1 MENFKF
7 EKLRI
12 WHSAMDFGEL
22 IFEASGT
29 FPGDEKFNL
38 ISQIRRASDSIAL
51 NIAEGSTGQSTKEF
65 RKFIGYSLRS
75 LAEFVTCLHKA
86 KRRKYLTESEFSS
99 FYTQAYTLMNSM
111 GAFRATLKTKM
122 ATENDNENFKDKPTS

>member
-22 IFEASGT
+22 IFDTSAR
-29 FPGDEKFNL
+29 FPTDEKYNL
-38 ISQIRRASDSIAL
+38 TSQIRRAADSIAL
-51 NIAEGSTGQSTKEF
+51 NIAEGSTGQSHKEF

-75 LAEFVTCLHKA
+75 LAEVVTCLHKA
-86 KRRKYLTESEFSS
+86 KRRKYLNEEEFSS
-99 FYTQAYTLMNSM
+99 FYSQAFTLMNSI
-111 GAFRATLKTKM
+111 GAFRATLVVKRASKPKEPKT
-122 ATENDNENFKDKPTS
+122 

>member
-22 IFEASGT
+22 IFDTSGR
-29 FPGDEKFNL
+29 FPIDEKYNL
-38 ISQIRRASDSIAL
+38 ISQIRRAVDSIAL
-51 NIAEGSTGQSTKEF
+51 NIAEGSTGQSIKEF

-75 LAEFVTCLHKA
+75 LAEVVTCLHKA
-86 KRRKYLTESEFSS
+86 KRRKYLNEEEFSS
-99 FYTQAYTLMNSM
+99 FYNQAFYLMNSI
-111 GAFRATLKTKM
+111 GAFRATLKVNKATKPKVPE
-122 ATENDNENFKDKPTS
+122 A

>member
-12 WHSAMDFGEL
+12 WHAAMDFGEL
-22 IFEASGT
+22 IFDASGK
-29 FPGDEKFNL
+29 FPIDEKYNL
-38 ISQIRRASDSIAL
+38 ISQIRRAVDSIAL
-51 NIAEGSTGQSTKEF
+51 NIAEGSTGQSNKEF

-75 LAEFVTCLHKA
+75 LAEVVTCLHKA
-86 KRRKYLTESEFSS
+86 KRRNYLNEEEFLS

-111 GAFRATLKTKM
+111 GAFRTTLQVKKSKSLKDNKT
-122 ATENDNENFKDKPTS
+122 

>member
-12 WHSAMDFGEL
+12 WHTAMDFGEL
-22 IFEASGT
+22 IFEASSR
-29 FPGDEKFNL
+29 FPADEKFNL
-38 ISQIRRASDSIAL
+38 TSQIRRASDSIAL

-75 LAEFVTCLHKA
+75 LAEVVTCLHKA
-86 KRRKYLTESEFSS
+86 RRRKYLSEAEFSN
-99 FYTQAYTLMNSM
+99 FYTQAYALMNSM
-111 GAFRATLKTKM
+111 GAFRATLKTK
-122 ATENDNENFKDKPTS
+122 KPTDRGSANSGGK

>member
-12 WHSAMDFGEL
+12 WHTAMDFGEL
-22 IFEASGT
+22 IFDASGK
-29 FPGDEKFNL
+29 FPIDEKYNL
-38 ISQIRRASDSIAL
+38 ISQIRRAADSIAL
-51 NIAEGSTGQSTKEF
+51 NIAEGSTGQSNKEF

-75 LAEFVTCLHKA
+75 LAEVVTCLHKA
-86 KRRKYLTESEFSS
+86 KRRNYLNEEEFLS

-111 GAFRATLKTKM
+111 GAFRTTLQVKKSKSLKDNKT
-122 ATENDNENFKDKPTS
+122 